1 MAILKD
7 AEGKEIEVLTKD
19 ELKGELGTMITG
31 AIRAQLPKIQ
41 PLDEVVAKVTEKL
54 GLEAKF
60 ASLTETLEGLKTA
73 PPKPPNTPTP
83 TTPEPRFEDSP
94 AYRAQQLELQKLQK
108 RVEAA
113 EGEKAAERAK
123 ARAQTLR
130 QRTIEVLAEHGVT
143 GNGARHAFNTFVAES
158 RVVYEGDTTDELLF
172 VDEKGEKLP
181 IKDGIKSWVESD
193 DAKVFLPPRGAQ
205 GSGGEPRSNGGP
217 VKGGRR
223 SLFDIPRSEV
233 GRALAEVASG
243 GFGDTD

>member
-60 ASLTETLEGLKTA
+60 ASLAETLEGLKTA
-73 PPKPPNTPTP
+73 PPKPEGTT

-94 AYRAQQLELQKLQK
+94 AFKAQQLELQKLQK
-108 RVEAA
+108 RLESS
-113 EGEKAAERAK
+113 ESEKAAERAK
-123 ARAQTLR
+123 ARAQALR
-130 QRTIEVLAEHGVT
+130 QRTFELLSEHGVT
-143 GNGARHAFNTFVAES
+143 GNGARYAFNNFAAEG
-158 RVVYEGDTTDELLF
+158 RVVYEGDTSDELLF

-181 IKDGIKSWVESD
+181 IKDGIKSWVESE
-193 DAKVFLPPRGAQ
+193 DAKVFLPPRGAS
-205 GSGGEPRSNGGP
+205 GSGEEPRRPAGTGTKKSPLDYSGAEIGAALRSVMNGG
-217 VKGGRR
+217 
-223 SLFDIPRSEV
+223 IE
-233 GRALAEVASG
+233 
-243 GFGDTD
+243 

>member
-83 TTPEPRFEDSP
+83 NPPEPRFEDSP
-94 AYRAQQLELQKLQK
+94 AYKAQQLELQKLQK
-108 RVEAA
+108 RVETAEAA
-113 EGEKAAERAK
+113 KAAEQAK
-123 ARAQTLR
+123 ARAQALR
-130 QRTIEVLAEHGVT
+130 QRTFEVLTEHGVS
-143 GNGARHAFNTFVAES
+143 GNGARHAFNTFAAEG
-158 RVVYEGDTTDELLF
+158 RVVYEGDSGDELLF

-181 IKDGIKSWVESD
+181 LKDGIKSWVESE
-193 DAKVFLPPRGAQ
+193 DAKVFLPPRGAS
-205 GSGGEPRSNGGP
+205 GSGDEPRRSAGSPGKKNPMDYSSAEIGAALRSAINGEIG
-217 VKGGRR
+217 
-223 SLFDIPRSEV
+223 
-233 GRALAEVASG
+233 
-243 GFGDTD
+243 